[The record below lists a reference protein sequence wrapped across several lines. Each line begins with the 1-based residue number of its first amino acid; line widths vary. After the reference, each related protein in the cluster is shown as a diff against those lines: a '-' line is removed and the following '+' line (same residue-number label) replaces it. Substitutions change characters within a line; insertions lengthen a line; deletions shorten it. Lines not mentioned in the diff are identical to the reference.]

1 MRIRIV
7 VDSATTDEVYNLT
20 LAYQRTLGFELPAN
34 LTCEHGERPMPNVTV
49 GGSAMGWK
57 SPYLT
62 HEHSRA
68 LMREFSRL
76 VAGLFDHGG
85 HDCATP
91 GACEVPA

>member
-7 VDSATTDEVYNLT
+7 ADSATQQQAYNLT
-20 LAYQRTLGFELPAN
+20 LAFQRTLAFELPTN
-34 LTCEHGERPMPNVTV
+34 LTPEHGEAPAPTVTV

-62 HEHSRA
+62 HEHARA

-76 VAGLFDHGG
+76 EAGLFDHGG
-85 HDCATP
+85 HDCSTP
-91 GACEVPA
+91 GACEVSR